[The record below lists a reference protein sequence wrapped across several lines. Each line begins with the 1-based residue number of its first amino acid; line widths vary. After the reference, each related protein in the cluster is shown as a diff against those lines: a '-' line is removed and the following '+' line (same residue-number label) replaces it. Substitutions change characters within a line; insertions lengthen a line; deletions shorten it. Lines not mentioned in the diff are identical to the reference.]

1 MVWISILAFLGV
13 LLTKVVTSV
22 SLRSLKAKLEAIQ
35 PEIDGL
41 RLKLADSEEQMEALK
56 LKVEEKENLLT
67 NLGDVVR
74 IYEETLRQPVDDFAA
89 EERVQLMEAGAEES
103 AGV

>member
-1 MVWISILAFLGV
+1 MVWTILAFLCV
-13 LLTKVVTSV
+13 LSTKFLTSV
-22 SLRSLKAKLEAIQ
+22 RLRGLKAKLEAIQ
-35 PEIDGL
+35 PEIDDL
-41 RLKLADSEEQMEALK
+41 RLKVADSEEQMEALK
-56 LKVEEKENLLT
+56 LKVEEKEQLLT

-74 IYEETLRQPVDDFAA
+74 IYEEALRQPVVDIAA